1 MYIGSSINIGNRLVD
16 HLVEN
21 NTNEHLQN
29 ALLFNHY
36 GIENFVFVVVE
47 VFIEDVEV
55 SKETNKANLLA
66 PPRFFFLF
74 VVVVAGVVGGP
85 TPTTPCYCSSSSSS
99 SWGGSCSSWGR
110 FSP

>member
-74 VVVVAGVVGGP
+74 VVVAVAGA
-85 TPTTPCYCSSSSSS
+85 
-99 SWGGSCSSWGR
+99 GGSRGR
-110 FSP
+110 APNNPLLLLL

>member
-29 ALLFNHY
+29 AINHY

-55 SKETNKANLLA
+55 SKETNK
-66 PPRFFFLF
+66 PGTF
-74 VVVVAGVVGGP
+74 
-85 TPTTPCYCSSSSSS
+85 Y
-99 SWGGSCSSWGR
+99 
-110 FSP
+110 